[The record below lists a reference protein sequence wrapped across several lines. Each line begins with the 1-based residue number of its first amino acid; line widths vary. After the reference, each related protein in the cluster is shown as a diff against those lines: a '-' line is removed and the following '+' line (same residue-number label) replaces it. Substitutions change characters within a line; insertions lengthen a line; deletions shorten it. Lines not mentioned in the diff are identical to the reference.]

1 MGISEAM
8 NHLSDLSSIV
18 GEVTQLRSDGER
30 LQWISNNYTR
40 VFGVAKTVLRNLLS
54 VFDHD
59 VSIICS
65 SLPCLISTPCC

>member
-8 NHLSDLSSIV
+8 NHLSDLSGIV

-59 VSIICS
+59 VSIIAS
-65 SLPCLISTPCC
+65 SLPCLITTPCC